1 MPWSAKSNV
10 GDLRPRADRGEP
22 RKPTPCVNNSKFAE
36 QSFFEPRGLDQPAA
50 IRPSCTPPSRTSL
63 GMSLLSLPPETIAV
77 ILAFSAV
84 EDVYTLRNTCC
95 CLREA
100 VDNSAHAL
108 AAARALCAPWMQPQ
122 DPASAHGWLQL
133 AMAELRRRTTMHG
146 HAQHHHHASFHG
158 ALDLSSA
165 SEGLAALPRIDYAEE
180 PEPIQ
185 AVNTNLAPE
194 ATLYAD
200 IFPDGTLSISR
211 AISDEYET
219 KLCFRR
225 QIVFT
230 HNFPIYPQTYGDYAS
245 NVYTPPVDG
254 VQELNYARRTWFWR
268 VVRNIQEDDRVI
280 RRFHV
285 SKAMYDG
292 YLTALLRLRSTRLA
306 PGMSADM
313 EWHRL
318 GHSSSSSAGST
329 SDSST
334 GSIGLCEEYELLRQ
348 KCISPGRRNSI
359 KSQSIRIH
367 MPCSES
373 ARVFV
378 YGHETFICISN
389 SLDDPVL
396 KRNDFFWV
404 DWANSKTFRLCS
416 TISPHGPTHPQHQH
430 HPFIV
435 DNRFFLLYRNQLV
448 EWAMNASSQFVPI
461 GKTKLDL
468 SYRRDFSLMPQLDSR
483 TPVITGQMFVDT
495 HNRSYSKVTL
505 GDSSNSFHV
514 LGVLNGQKHDWTY
527 QYLRELTEKLTMY
540 RMPLN
545 TWCHLDKILPGVIL
559 SGGAQDEEE
568 RFSGAVSP
576 THSI

>member
-1 MPWSAKSNV
+1 M
-10 GDLRPRADRGEP
+10 RPTKRHTSSTTTNHLFQHLIEAAHP
-22 RKPTPCVNNSKFAE
+22 PT
-36 QSFFEPRGLDQPAA
+36 
-50 IRPSCTPPSRTSL
+50 SRTHRFL

-77 ILAFSAV
+77 ILAFTSV
-84 EDVYTLRNTCC
+84 EDLHNLRNSCC

-100 VDNSAHAL
+100 VDNSSHAL
-108 AAARALCAPWMQPQ
+108 TAARALCAPWMQPA
-122 DPASAHGWLQL
+122 DGSSAAGWLSL
-133 AMAELRRRTTMHG
+133 AMAELRRRDTMHG
-146 HAQHHHHASFHG
+146 HARHHHQADYHHTSYHD
-158 ALDLSSA
+158 ALDLTSPTD
-165 SEGLAALPRIDYAEE
+165 GLASLPLVEYAEE
-180 PEPIQ
+180 PEPVQTI
-185 AVNTNLAPE
+185 NHNLAPE
-194 ATLYAD
+194 ASLYAD

-254 VQELNYARRTWFWR
+254 VQELNYARKTWFWR
-268 VVRNIQEDDRVI
+268 VVRNILEDDRVI

-292 YLTALLRLRSTRLA
+292 YLTALLRLRSTKLA
-306 PGMSADM
+306 PGMSPEM

-318 GHSSSSSAGST
+318 GHSGSSSAGST

-348 KCISPGRRNSI
+348 KCIAPGRRNNI
-359 KSQSIRIH
+359 KTQSIRIH

-378 YGHETFICISN
+378 YGHDTFICISN
-389 SLDDPVL
+389 SLEDPVL

-461 GKTKLDL
+461 GKTRLDL
-468 SYRRDFSLMPQLDSR
+468 SYRRDFSLMPLLDTR

-495 HNRSYSKVTL
+495 NNRSYSKVTL

-514 LGVLNGQKHDWTY
+514 LGVLNGQKRDWTY
-527 QYLRELTEKLTMY
+527 QYLRELTEKLAMY

-545 TWCHLDKILPGVIL
+545 TWCHLDKILPHVVL
-559 SGGAQDEEE
+559 SGGVQGEEQE
-568 RFSGAVSP
+568 RIRGAVSP